1 MDHVGLIQE
10 LHRRELPDGGWSFS
24 GSSQMSLETTCLAS
38 FSVLAEQPS
47 SAPHVV
53 WPLLHAQL
61 SDGSWPSFVGDG
73 EPSWTTALAI
83 CVLNSANDSSGAR
96 ERGQSWLLKTKG
108 REGGWF
114 WRWKFKLADRAVR
127 FDPDRYGWPWLSG
140 SASWVIPTAFS
151 VIAIKQFTACSRT
164 EVSERRIR
172 LGVEMLLDRTCVDGG
187 WNSGNSV
194 VYGVPL
200 RPHVEATAI
209 ALLALQDERRTE
221 TIQRSLAW
229 LKQQA
234 TVINSRS
241 SLAWC
246 ILTLFVYQESVE
258 PLKNRLATIMGDGR
272 DVRNNATLA
281 TALLALKCGE
291 MIHPFEVLR

>member
-234 TVINSRS
+234 TVINSGS

-246 ILTLFVYQESVE
+246 ILSLFVYQESVE
-258 PLKNRLATIMGDGR
+258 ALKNRLATIMGDGR
-272 DVRNNATLA
+272 DIRNNATLA
-281 TALLALKCGE
+281 TGLLALKCGQ
-291 MIHPFEVLR
+291 MIHPFVVLR

>member
-172 LGVEMLLDRTCVDGG
+172 LGVEMLLDRACVDGG

-234 TVINSRS
+234 TVINSAS

-246 ILTLFVYQESVE
+246 ILSLFGV
-258 PLKNRLATIMGDGR
+258 PG
-272 DVRNNATLA
+272 VR
-281 TALLALKCGE
+281 
-291 MIHPFEVLR
+291 

>member
-108 REGGWF
+108 REGSWF

-172 LGVEMLLDRTCVDGG
+172 LGVEMLLDRTCVEGG

-246 ILTLFVYQESVE
+246 ILSLFVYQESVE
-258 PLKNRLATIMGDGR
+258 ALKNRLATIMGDGR

-281 TALLALKCGE
+281 TGLLALKCGQ
-291 MIHPFEVLR
+291 MIHPFVVLR